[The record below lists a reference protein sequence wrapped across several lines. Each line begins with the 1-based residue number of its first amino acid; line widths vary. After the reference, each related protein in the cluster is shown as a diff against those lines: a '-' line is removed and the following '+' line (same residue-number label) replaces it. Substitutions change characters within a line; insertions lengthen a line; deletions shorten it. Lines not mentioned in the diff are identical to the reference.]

1 MGEVAPSYYIG
12 LMSGT
17 SLDGI
22 DTVLATFENNSLQV
36 HHALCYPFDN
46 EVRNQINQILSPDW
60 RGSLLEYG
68 HIDQVLGLQFANA
81 VLTLLEQTNANPKQV
96 KAIGSHGQTLCHAPT
111 VGLPFTLQAGDPNQI
126 SERTG
131 IPVVADFRRRD
142 MAAGG
147 QGAPL
152 VPAFHRAVFFSP
164 DVNRTVLNIGGIAN
178 LTVLSKNG
186 DAPVYGFD
194 TGPGNTLIDQWAFKY
209 TGQHYDK
216 NGDWGRT
223 GTINTEILEA
233 MLKDPYFKLAPP
245 KSTGREHFNLGWVA
259 QKIGHREIIPQDIQA
274 TLTELTAITIS
285 QSLQEQ
291 APQTQE
297 LVLCGGGVHNQLLW
311 ERIQQHCPNIK
322 LLSTQDLGANPDWVE
337 AIAFAWFAKQ
347 TLEGKPSNMPSVTGA
362 KGTRVLG
369 GIYPA

>member
-1 MGEVAPSYYIG
+1 MGELTPYYIG

-22 DTVLATFENNSLQV
+22 DTVLVSFENNSVQV
-36 HHALCYPFDN
+36 HHALCYPFEG
-46 EVRNQINQILSPDW
+46 EVRTQINHILSPEW

-68 HIDQVLGLQFANA
+68 HIDQVLGLQFAQA
-81 VLTLLEQTNANPKQV
+81 VLTLLEQSKIPREQI
-96 KAIGSHGQTLCHAPT
+96 KAIGSHGQTLCHAPNASD
-111 VGLPFTLQAGDPNQI
+111 PFTLQAGDPNQI

-131 IPVVADFRRRD
+131 ITVVADFRRRD

-164 DVNRTVLNIGGIAN
+164 STHRTVLNIGGIAN
-178 LTVLSKNG
+178 LTVLNTDS

-209 TGQHYDK
+209 TGHHYDK
-216 NGDWGRT
+216 NGDWARS
-223 GTINTEILEA
+223 GTVHAEILEA
-233 MLKDPYFKLAPP
+233 MLKDPYFKLPPP

-259 QKIGHREIIPQDIQA
+259 QKCGQRELAPQDVQA

-285 QSLQEQ
+285 QALQEQ
-291 APQTQE
+291 APATQE
-297 LVLCGGGVHNQLLW
+297 LVICGGGVHNRFLW
-311 ERIQQHCPNIK
+311 ERIQHHCPNIK
-322 LLSTQDLGANPDWVE
+322 LLSTTDLGADPDWVE

-362 KGTRVLG
+362 KGERVLG